1 MMLMST
7 LLDFSELKSEGNAL
21 SENISERG
29 LNRRQFVSSALTLSA
44 TVVAAS
50 VLGSSHVLGAATKS
64 LDPIDPYIRY
74 GITGSLWG
82 DWPNGN
88 LRMSTDIQQIIADT
102 ARFGLQGIEPYSGQV
117 VQFLGNPLALKR
129 MCDAAGIQLIDV
141 GDLPRAPRPK
151 PASNPTSNPPPNPW
165 INAEGNAGLI
175 ADMVNFAHDFLAP
188 CGCDHWKTN
197 MGSRPE
203 GGPSDDQLKTL
214 ANTLNEI
221 GRQTIA
227 FGVRLAPH
235 PHIWGPMEREHE
247 VRTVMAQTDPKY
259 VWLTADTAHLTLG
272 GSDAVQIISD
282 YFPRI
287 AEVHMK
293 DTYPKYRGNT
303 STPTQAE
310 HHQASLYHNLGVGGV
325 DFPAIF
331 KVLRGREFKGWVVY
345 DLDAARP
352 GDGTGSIQDNL
363 AVNINYLR
371 NVLHVKLPAPP

>member
-1 MMLMST
+1 MR
-7 LLDFSELKSEGNAL
+7 F
-21 SENISERG
+21 
-29 LNRRQFVSSALTLSA
+29 
-44 TVVAAS
+44 
-50 VLGSSHVLGAATKS
+50 
-64 LDPIDPYIRY
+64 
-74 GITGSLWG
+74 GITGALWG

-88 LRMSTDIQQIIADT
+88 LRMSTDMRQIISDT
-102 ARFGLQGIEPYSGQV
+102 ARFGLQGIEPYARQIG
-117 VQFLGNPLALKR
+117 QFLDQPLALKQ
-129 MCDAAGIQLIDV
+129 MCNAAGIELIDV
-141 GDLPRAPRPK
+141 GDLPPAQLTPK
-151 PASNPTSNPPPNPW
+151 GW
-165 INAEGNAGLI
+165 ISADGNAELI
-175 ADMVNFAHDFLAP
+175 TRMVNFARDFLAP

-247 VRTVMAQTDPKY
+247 VRRVMALTDPRY

-272 GSDAVQIISD
+272 GADALAIIRD

-293 DTYPKYRGNT
+293 DTYPRYRGNT
-303 STPTQAE
+303 STPTPAE
-310 HHQASLYHNLGVGGV
+310 HLKASLYHNLGAGGV

-331 KVLRGREFKGWVVY
+331 KLLRERHFQGWVVY
-345 DLDAARP
+345 DLDAPRP
-352 GDGTGSIQDNL
+352 GDSTGSIEDNL
-363 AVNINYLR
+363 AANVNYLR
-371 NVLHVKLPAPP
+371 NVLHVKLPPPHA

>member
-1 MMLMST
+1 LSKN
-7 LLDFSELKSEGNAL
+7 SSSQGLK
-21 SENISERG
+21 
-29 LNRRQFVSSALTLSA
+29 RREFISSALALSGA
-44 TVVAAS
+44 AVAVG
-50 VLGSSHVLGAATKS
+50 VLGNLNAWAAGAANKS
-64 LDPIDPYIRY
+64 LDPVDPYIRF
-74 GITGSLWG
+74 GITGALWG

-88 LRMSTDIQQIIADT
+88 LRMSTDMQQIIADT

-151 PASNPTSNPPPNPW
+151 PASQPGPPSNPQPNPW
-165 INAEGNAGLI
+165 INAEGNAELI

-203 GGPSDDQLKTL
+203 GGPSDNQLKRL

-235 PHIWGPMEREHE
+235 PHIWGPMEREHDM
-247 VRTVMAQTDPKY
+247 RTVMAHTDPRY

-272 GSDAVQIISD
+272 GGDAVQIISD

-325 DFPAIF
+325 DFPALF
-331 KVLRGREFKGWVVY
+331 KVLRDRKFKGWVVY
-345 DLDAARP
+345 DLDAPRP

-371 NVLHVKLPAPP
+371 TVLHVKFPPPPQHSA